1 MKMSMVMTTL
11 NTALVGTSMVIIT
24 VNTALGL

>member
-11 NTALVGTSMVIIT
+11 NTALVGMSMVIIT